1 MYRFRPRGIG
11 CFGCL
16 PFGGLLIGLL
26 PLIAIGFL
34 VYWLV
39 NRQSPAAPPPAKP
52 AGGFFCSHCGK
63 PMQAGEKF
71 CANCG
76 TSAG

>member
-34 VYWLV
+34 IYWLV
-39 NRQSPAAPPPAKP
+39 NRQNQAAPPPAKP
-52 AGGFFCSHCGK
+52 AGSFFCSHCGK

-76 TSAG
+76 NRAG